1 MKNTH
6 TLFALLLVLSLPLA
20 LGIPYYISQSIS
32 STNNTHSLATT
43 STNKTI
49 LPPSYSIT
57 ELVIDTD
64 LNKFP
69 SDYNSLL
76 ETLNISLSQH
86 QKMTLLLYGET
97 VVKSEHSKVSDA
109 YRELV
114 EKEMPVL
121 IPQEYLNIYINGEV
135 KRYVNNQ
142 NRGDNI
148 LQEEIVE
155 ERNSFPNQYSEY
167 IYTQLH
173 SVLPLLEENT
183 NYSVDGDLD
192 VRDFVLELNSESIN
206 QAYQRVRVVKVFTK
220 KIGQLQNFLNNI
232 VAYSQIDNDINTKN
246 RLSKELKHIIYNPIL
261 DREGELY
268 WKISVVKDKL
278 YTYPIYITEQFEIDD
293 NNFYS
298 DYDIAPIQQTT
309 GTTRVPILMYHHIEE
324 VPESGSDFAKS
335 LYVTPEIFEQQ
346 LAYLVKKNYKS
357 ITPKELY
364 NLAKKGENPSQK
376 SIMLTFD
383 DGNSNNYTNAYPLL
397 KKYGFTGIFY
407 IISNKKLISIE
418 HLQEMAVGGMIID
431 SHSAT
436 HADLSRTR
444 SANKLYTEIVGS
456 KHTLEKIT
464 GKEIYSIAYPGC
476 VANRNTYRYLPQG
489 GYLIGLSCG
498 KDIDHSPSRLHALSR
513 RHIYNS
519 IESLKDILSG
529 KL

>member
-1 MKNTH
+1 MGKKMKDTH

-49 LPPSYSIT
+49 SSPSYSIT

-69 SDYNSLL
+69 PDYDSLL

-97 VVKSEHSKVSDA
+97 VVKSEYSKVSDA
-109 YRELV
+109 YRELI

-121 IPQEYLNIYINGEV
+121 IPQEYLNIYVNGEV

-206 QAYQRVRVVKVFTK
+206 
-220 KIGQLQNFLNNI
+220 
-232 VAYSQIDNDINTKN
+232 
-246 RLSKELKHIIYNPIL
+246 
-261 DREGELY
+261 
-268 WKISVVKDKL
+268 
-278 YTYPIYITEQFEIDD
+278 
-293 NNFYS
+293 
-298 DYDIAPIQQTT
+298 
-309 GTTRVPILMYHHIEE
+309 
-324 VPESGSDFAKS
+324 
-335 LYVTPEIFEQQ
+335 
-346 LAYLVKKNYKS
+346 
-357 ITPKELY
+357 
-364 NLAKKGENPSQK
+364 
-376 SIMLTFD
+376 
-383 DGNSNNYTNAYPLL
+383 
-397 KKYGFTGIFY
+397 
-407 IISNKKLISIE
+407 
-418 HLQEMAVGGMIID
+418 
-431 SHSAT
+431 
-436 HADLSRTR
+436 
-444 SANKLYTEIVGS
+444 
-456 KHTLEKIT
+456 
-464 GKEIYSIAYPGC
+464 
-476 VANRNTYRYLPQG
+476 
-489 GYLIGLSCG
+489 
-498 KDIDHSPSRLHALSR
+498 
-513 RHIYNS
+513 
-519 IESLKDILSG
+519 
-529 KL
+529 